1 MADILHQATKAP
13 KISEGSPND
22 TAHKAL
28 AEIPETTKTTAE
40 IEDRLIAA
48 RINMLLHC
56 PFYGNLACRLEFKDA
71 TEWCPTAATD
81 GKYFYYNRNFIDAL
95 DQEELVF
102 LCGHEVEHCVYDHF
116 GRRGDKQPLLWNIA
130 NDYVVNMDLVEGNV
144 GKKIQLVDICFD
156 YKYQRWTSEEV
167 YEDLYKQAEEEGR
180 IIDMSTLDV
189 HLDMDDADDDKG
201 AGGNVPGDDADQEGD
216 ANDGKKGPVKYTAEE
231 KRNIKEQ
238 FKNATIQAAKAAG
251 AGNLP
256 SGVKRLVDSLIQPQL
271 SWRELLPQEIQSVIK
286 SDYNFNTPSRKGID
300 QGIWMPG
307 LDREDT
313 IDIAMGIDTSGSMT
327 NDMMIDILSETK
339 GVMDQYSD
347 FRIHLFCFDTEVH
360 NPQVFT
366 EHNMDE
372 FLDYEPAG
380 GGGTDFECCWNYFKE
395 EGIVPKKFVMF
406 TDGYPWDSWGDENYC
421 DTLFIVHGGGYGG
434 KVPQSPFGVTV
445 PYERK
450 Q

>member
-1 MADILHQATKAP
+1 MTDNILHQATKAP

-28 AEIPETTKTTAE
+28 ANIPETTKTQAE

-144 GKKIQLVDICFD
+144 GKKIALVDICFD
-156 YKYQRWTSEEV
+156 YKYQKWTSEEV

-189 HLDMDDADDDKG
+189 HLDMDDGDDDSN
-201 AGGNVPGDDADQEGD
+201 GGPEGNQDDADG
-216 ANDGKKGPVKYTAEE
+216 NDGTKGPVRYSAEE
-231 KRNIKEQ
+231 KRSIKEQ

-256 SGVKRLVDSLIQPQL
+256 SGIKRLVDSLVQPQL
-271 SWRELLPQEIQSVIK
+271 SWRELLPQEIQSTIK

-313 IDIAMGIDTSGSMT
+313 IDIALGIDTSGSMT
-327 NDMMIDILSETK
+327 DPMMIDILSEVK
-339 GVMDQYSD
+339 GVMDQYTD
-347 FRIHLFCFDTEVH
+347 FKIHLFCFDTEVH

-366 EHNMDE
+366 EHNMEE
-372 FLDYEPAG
+372 FMEYEAAG
-380 GGGTDFECCWNYFKE
+380 GGGTDFDCCFDWFKE
-395 EGIVPKKFVMF
+395 EGIQPKKFVMF

-421 DTLFIVHGGGYGG
+421 DTTWIIHGD
-434 KVPQSPFGVTV
+434 PEPNPPFGTWAI
-445 PYERK
+445 YDEHK
-450 Q
+450 QHSQAA

>member
-1 MADILHQATKAP
+1 MTDILHQATKAP

-28 AEIPETTKTTAE
+28 QDIPETTKTTAE

-71 TEWCPTAATD
+71 TDWCPTAATD

-167 YEDLYKQAEEEGR
+167 YDDLYKQAEEEGR

-189 HLDMDDADDDKG
+189 HLDMDDSDDDKG
-201 AGGNVPGDDADQEGD
+201 AGGNAPGDDADQEGD
-216 ANDGKKGPVKYTAEE
+216 NDGKSGPVKYTAEE
-231 KRNIKEQ
+231 KRQIKEQ

-256 SGVKRLVDSLIQPQL
+256 SGIKRLVDELVNPQL
-271 SWRELLPQEIQSVIK
+271 SWRELLPQEIQSVLK
-286 SDYNFNTPSRKGID
+286 SDFTYNTPNRKGMD

-307 LDREDT
+307 LDREQT
-313 IDIAMGIDTSGSMT
+313 IDIAIGLDTSGSMT
-327 NDMMIDILSETK
+327 DPMMIDILSEVK
-339 GVMDQYSD
+339 GVMDQYTD
-347 FRIHLFCFDTEVH
+347 FKIHLFCFDTEVH
-360 NPQVFT
+360 NPQEFT
-366 EHNMDE
+366 AHNMEE

-380 GGGTDFECCWNYFKE
+380 GGGTDFDCCFDYFKE
-395 EGIVPKKFVMF
+395 NGIQPKKFVMF
-406 TDGYPWDSWGDENYC
+406 TDGYPWDSWGDETYC

-434 KVPQSPFGVTV
+434 RIPTAPFGITV
-445 PYERK
+445 PYEREN
-450 Q
+450 